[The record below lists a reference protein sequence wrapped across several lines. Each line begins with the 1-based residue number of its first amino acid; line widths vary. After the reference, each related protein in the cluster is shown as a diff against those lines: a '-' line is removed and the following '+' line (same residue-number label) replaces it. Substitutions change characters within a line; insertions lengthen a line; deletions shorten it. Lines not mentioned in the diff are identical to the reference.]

1 MRNKTMV
8 RICDG
13 RIIATLAGVK
23 AERLV
28 PMAQALLAGSID
40 CIQISY
46 DPRGDQSDRDVAAQ
60 IKMLAD
66 HFGDELCLGAGAV
79 RKPEQV
85 RMAQESGARFI
96 SSCAADQTIIRMTRD
111 FEMVS
116 MPGAFTPAEI
126 DTAYRMG
133 GDLIRLFP
141 ASFLGTEYLE
151 QLAQPLSHVPL
162 VAGGGI
168 SVWNMRAFLDAGC
181 AAVELDR
188 GLMDEVYK
196 PECDYGVLAETAKA
210 YRTITDNERAP
221 RNRNLK

>member
-8 RICDG
+8 RLCEG
-13 RIIATLAGVK
+13 RVIATLAGVK

-28 PMAQALLAGSID
+28 PMAEALLQGSID
-40 CIQISY
+40 CVQISY

-66 HFGDELCLGAGAV
+66 HFGDELCLGAGGV

-85 RMAQESGARFI
+85 RMAQESGAQFI
-96 SSCAADQTIIRMTRD
+96 ASCAADQLIIRMTRD

-126 DTAYRMG
+126 DTAYHLG

-162 VAGGGI
+162 VACGGI
-168 SVWNMRAFLDAGC
+168 NVWNMRAFLDAGC

-188 GLMDEVYK
+188 GLMDEIYK
-196 PECDYGVLAETAKA
+196 SECDYGVLAETAKA
-210 YRTITDNERAP
+210 YRTITDSERAP

>member
-1 MRNKTMV
+1 MRHQAME
-8 RICDG
+8 RLCEG
-13 RIIATLAGVK
+13 RVIASLSGVK

-28 PMAQALLAGSID
+28 PMAESLLAGSID
-40 CIQISY
+40 CVQIAY

-66 HFGDELCLGAGAV
+66 RFGDELCLGASGV

-85 RMAQESGARFI
+85 RMAHESGARFI
-96 SSCAADQTIIRMTRD
+96 SSCAADQLIIRMTRD

-151 QLAQPLSHVPL
+151 QLAQPLAHVPL
-162 VAGGGI
+162 VACGGI

-181 AAVELDR
+181 AAVELDH

-196 PECDYGVLAETAKA
+196 PECDFGVLAETAKA
-210 YRTITDNERAP
+210 YRTITTSERGE

>member
-188 GLMDEVYK
+188 GLMDEIYK

>member
-1 MRNKTMV
+1 MERLCK
-8 RICDG
+8 G
-13 RIIATLAGVK
+13 RVIATLAGVK

-28 PMAQALLAGSID
+28 PMAEALLAGSID
-40 CIQISY
+40 CVQIAY

-66 HFGDELCLGAGAV
+66 HFGSELCLGAGSV

-85 RMAQESGARFI
+85 RMAHEAGARFI
-96 SSCAADQTIIRMTRD
+96 ASCAADQTIIRMTRD

-126 DTAYRMG
+126 DTAYHMG

-162 VAGGGI
+162 VACGGI

-181 AAVELDR
+181 AAVELDN

-196 PECDYGVLAETAKA
+196 PECDFGVLAETAKA

-221 RNRNLK
+221 RNRNLR

>member
-1 MRNKTMV
+1 MRHQAMERINK
-8 RICDG
+8 G
-13 RIIATLAGVK
+13 RIIATLSGVK

-28 PMAQALLAGSID
+28 PMAKALLAGSID
-40 CIQISY
+40 CIQIAY
-46 DPRGDQSDRDVAAQ
+46 DPRGDQSDSDIAAQ
-60 IKMLAD
+60 IKMLSD
-66 HFGDELCLGAGAV
+66 QFGDELCLGAGSV

-85 RMAQESGARFI
+85 RMAHESGARFI
-96 SSCAADQTIIRMTRD
+96 TSCAADQLIIRMTRD

-162 VAGGGI
+162 VASGGI
-168 SVWNMRAFLDAGC
+168 NVWNMRAFLDAGC
-181 AAVELDR
+181 AAVELDH

-196 PECDYGVLAETAKA
+196 QNCDFGVLAETAKA

>member
-1 MRNKTMV
+1 MRNKTMD
-8 RICDG
+8 RLCRG
-13 RIIATLAGVK
+13 RVIAALAGAK
-23 AERLV
+23 AERLI
-28 PMAQALLAGSID
+28 PTAEALLAGSID
-40 CIQISY
+40 CLQISY
-46 DPRGDQSDRDVAAQ
+46 DPRGDQSDSDVAAQ

-66 HFGDELCLGAGAV
+66 QFGDELCLGASGV

-96 SSCAADQTIIRMTRD
+96 SSCAADQVIIRMTRD

-133 GDLIRLFP
+133 GDMIRLFP

-162 VAGGGI
+162 VACGGI

-181 AAVELDR
+181 AAVELDH
-188 GLMDEVYK
+188 GLMDELYK

>member
-13 RIIATLAGVK
+13 RILATLAGVK

-46 DPRGDQSDRDVAAQ
+46 DPRGDQSDRDVAVQ

-141 ASFLGTEYLE
+141 ASFLGAEYLE

>member
-1 MRNKTMV
+1 MRHQVME
-8 RICDG
+8 RLFDS
-13 RIIATLAGVK
+13 RIIASLAGVK

-28 PMAQALLAGSID
+28 PMAEALLAGSID
-40 CIQISY
+40 CVQISY

-60 IKMLAD
+60 IKMLTD
-66 HFGDELCLGAGAV
+66 RFGDDLCVGASGV

-96 SSCAADQTIIRMTRD
+96 SSCAADQVIIRMTRD

-126 DTAYRMG
+126 DTAYGMG

-151 QLAQPLSHVPL
+151 QLAQPLAHVPL
-162 VAGGGI
+162 IACGGI

-181 AAVELDR
+181 AAVELDH

-196 PECDYGVLAETAKA
+196 SECDFGVLAETAKA
-210 YRTITDNERAP
+210 YRTIAVNERAP

>member
-1 MRNKTMV
+1 MRHQTME
-8 RICDG
+8 RITAG
-13 RIIATLAGVK
+13 RVIASIAGAK

-28 PMAQALLAGSID
+28 PTAEALLEGSID
-40 CIQISY
+40 CIQISF
-46 DPRGDQSDRDVAAQ
+46 DPRGDQSDSDVAAQ

-66 HFGDELCLGAGAV
+66 RFDDELCLGASGV

-85 RMAQESGARFI
+85 RMAHEAGAQFI
-96 SSCAADQTIIRMTRD
+96 STCAADQVIIRMTRD

-181 AAVELDR
+181 AAVELDH
-188 GLMDEVYK
+188 GLMDELYK
-196 PECDYGVLAETAKA
+196 PECDFGVLAETAKA
-210 YRTITDNERAP
+210 YRTIAVSERGE
-221 RNRNLK
+221 RNRSLK

>member
-116 MPGAFTPAEI
+116 LPGASTPAEI

-151 QLAQPLSHVPL
+151 QLEQPLSHVPL

>member
-116 MPGAFTPAEI
+116 MPGAYTPAEI

>member
-1 MRNKTMV
+1 MRHQAMERLCGGRVIASLSGV
-8 RICDG
+8 R
-13 RIIATLAGVK
+13 

-28 PMAQALLAGSID
+28 PMAEALLAGSID
-40 CIQISY
+40 CVQISY

-66 HFGDELCLGAGAV
+66 HFGDELCLGAGGV

-96 SSCAADQTIIRMTRD
+96 SSCAADQVIIRMTRD

-151 QLAQPLSHVPL
+151 QLAQPLAHVPL
-162 VAGGGI
+162 VACGGV

-181 AAVELDR
+181 AAVELDH
-188 GLMDEVYK
+188 GLLDEVYK